1 MHPLSIREQFFE
13 KPDDLKIFF
22 KNIWWNEKKVV
33 LLHPLSIRERFFEK
47 LNEFKKKKKNFFKNI
62 W

>member
-1 MHPLSIREQFFE
+1 MI
-13 KPDDLKIFF
+13 KNFF

-33 LLHPLSIRERFFEK
+33 LLHPLSIRGAFFEK
-47 LNEFKKKKKNFFKNI
+47 LNDFKKKKKIFFKNI